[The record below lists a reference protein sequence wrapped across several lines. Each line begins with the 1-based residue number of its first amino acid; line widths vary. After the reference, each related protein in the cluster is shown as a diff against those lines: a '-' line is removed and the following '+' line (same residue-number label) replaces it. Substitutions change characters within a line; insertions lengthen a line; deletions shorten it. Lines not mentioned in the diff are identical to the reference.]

1 MKKNKDKMIYG
12 RHPVLE
18 ALQSGTPI
26 DKLLLQQGVRG
37 DFERDIRHWSKRL
50 NIPLQVAPKERLNRI
65 TSGNHQGIIGYL
77 SLLTYQRLE
86 DVLPLIYERSES
98 PLLVLLDGVTD
109 VRNFGAIARSAECC
123 GAHALVIPK
132 KGAAQI
138 NAEALKTSAGAL
150 NVIPVCREKSLIKA
164 IESLQLAGVRV
175 MASSLAAREPLDQLD
190 LMGPVALV
198 VGAEGDGVSRAVLQA
213 VDQTFVIP
221 QKGQTDSFNVS
232 VASGIMLYEV
242 MRQRG

>member
-98 PLLVLLDGVTD
+98 PPLVLLDGVTD
-109 VRNFGAIARSAECC
+109 VRNFGAIARSA
-123 GAHALVIPK
+123 G
-132 KGAAQI
+132 
-138 NAEALKTSAGAL
+138 
-150 NVIPVCREKSLIKA
+150 
-164 IESLQLAGVRV
+164 
-175 MASSLAAREPLDQLD
+175 
-190 LMGPVALV
+190 
-198 VGAEGDGVSRAVLQA
+198 
-213 VDQTFVIP
+213 
-221 QKGQTDSFNVS
+221 
-232 VASGIMLYEV
+232 
-242 MRQRG
+242 